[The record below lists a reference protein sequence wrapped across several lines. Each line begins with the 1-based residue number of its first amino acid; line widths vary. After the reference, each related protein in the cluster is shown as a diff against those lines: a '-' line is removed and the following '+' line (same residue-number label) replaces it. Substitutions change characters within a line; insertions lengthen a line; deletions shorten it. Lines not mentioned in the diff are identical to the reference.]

1 MAADAVL
8 DHGRSDVLAAR
19 GDDDLLLAA
28 GDREVAVLVEG
39 ADVPG
44 VEPAV
49 GQRLTGR
56 RLVVPVPVEEVL
68 AVEQDL
74 AVVGDADHRTG
85 QRLTDRADLLAVPR
99 VEGGGRAGLGQA
111 VPLQHREAD
120 AAVEVAEPLA
130 ERGAAGDRVL
140 AAAAEDRV
148 ELAVDQLGE
157 DLVLQL
163 QAEGGT
169 LRGVQRPAVGDRGL
183 RGLVEDL
190 ALAVGLRLGARRVV
204 NLLEDA
210 RDAQDHGRAER
221 GQLVGEVLD
230 VRHQAQTDGRHQR
243 GDLHQPAEDVRHRE
257 EEQHRALA
265 GAEEGFEPRHHVAA
279 LGEEAAVGQHAAL
292 GTARGTRGVDDR
304 RRVVGAGQRAALV
317 DRLVTQPGPGPLQLR
332 HAAGVQLPDV
342 LQRRQPAAHRLHRGG
357 VPRGL
362 HDAGDGARVA
372 EYPLDLLRRTRLV
385 HRYGDRAG
393 APDREVH
400 QRPLV
405 PRTGEQPHPVAGLDA
420 GGHQAL
426 GGCADL
432 GEEGRGGQVLPR
444 TVHLPG
450 DHGHIR
456 VPLRVAP
463 DDVGEISVRWYLV
476 QGRKAELAQDCCSS

>member
-1 MAADAVL
+1 M
-8 DHGRSDVLAAR
+8 
-19 GDDDLLLAA
+19 
-28 GDREVAVLVEG
+28 
-39 ADVPG
+39 
-44 VEPAV
+44 
-49 GQRLTGR
+49 
-56 RLVVPVPVEEVL
+56 EE
-68 AVEQDL
+68 DL
-74 AVVGDADHRTG
+74 AVVGDAHHRAG
-85 QRLTDRADLLAVPR
+85 QRLADRADLLAVPR
-99 VEGGGRAGLGQA
+99 VEGGGGAGLGEA

-157 DLVLQL
+157 ELVLEL
-163 QAEGGT
+163 EAERGALGG
-169 LRGVQRPAVGDRGL
+169 VERPAVGDRGVG
-183 RGLVEDL
+183 GLVEDL
-190 ALAVGLRLGARRVV
+190 ALALGLGLGARRVV
-204 NLLEDA
+204 DLLEDA
-210 RDAQDHGRAER
+210 GDAQDHGRAER

-230 VRHQAQTDGRHQR
+230 VRDQAQADRRHQR

-265 GAEEGFEPRHHVAA
+265 GAEERFEPRHHVAA
-279 LGEEAAVGQHAAL
+279 LREEAAVGQHAAL
-292 GTARGTRGVDDR
+292 GAARGTRGVDDR

-317 DRLVTQPGPGPLQLR
+317 DRLVAEAGPGPLQLG
-332 HAAGVQLPDV
+332 HTSGVQLPDV
-342 LQRRQPAAHRLHRGG
+342 LEGGQRAADRLHRGG
-357 VPRGL
+357 VRRGL
-362 HDAGDGARVA
+362 HDAGDGARVT
-372 EYPLDLLRRTRLV
+372 EYPLDLLRRTGLV
-385 HRYGDRAG
+385 HRDGDRAG

-405 PRTGEQPHPVAGLDA
+405 PRPREQPHPVAGLDA
-420 GGHQAL
+420 GSHQAL
-426 GGCADL
+426 GGRADL

-444 TVHLPG
+444 AVHLPG